1 MCPNGKGSANL
12 SARPGVEPV
21 ADWPAYRALA
31 ASGELHA
38 RVEAAWERLKACD
51 LCPRRC
57 GVDRLAGQVGFCRA
71 GAQARVASH
80 NIHRWEEPPI
90 SGSRGS
96 GTIFFSYCTA
106 RCLFCQNYPIS
117 QLGVG
122 EEVTNERLAQMMLTL
137 QRWGCHNINLVTPTH
152 YVPQILA
159 ALEIAAARGLR
170 IPLVYNTSGYE
181 RVETLRL
188 LDGIVDIYL
197 PDAKY
202 ADDAIARRLSGFVD
216 YVTHNRA
223 ALLEMARQ
231 VGCALQVDAEGIAMR
246 GMVIRHLVLP
256 NGLAGTEEVLRW
268 IAENLSTSAYIS
280 LMSQYFPAYRAVGDP
295 ELGRSITFD
304 EYDAALEALER
315 LGFENGWRQ
324 EVDDIE

>member
-12 SARPGVEPV
+12 SAKPGDE
-21 ADWPAYRALA
+21 ATALWPSYVALA
-31 ASGELHA
+31 RSGELRR
-38 RVEAAWERLKACD
+38 RVEEAWERLKACD

-80 NIHRWEEPPI
+80 NRHHWEEPPI

-122 EEVTNERLAQMMLTL
+122 EEVSNERLAQMMLTL

-170 IPLVYNTSGYE
+170 IPLVYNTSGYD

-188 LDGIVDIYL
+188 LDGVVDIYL

-202 ADDAIARRLSGFVD
+202 ADDATARRLSGFVD
-216 YVTHNRA
+216 YVSHNRA

-231 VGCALQVDAEGIAMR
+231 VGAALQVDAEGIAVR

-268 IAENLSTSAYIS
+268 IAENLSTKAYIS
-280 LMSQYFPAYRAVGDP
+280 LMAQYFPAYRAVGDP

-304 EYDAALEALER
+304 EYDEALEILER

-324 EVDDIE
+324 EIDDVE